1 MQSSVAKLSLVL
13 GGARS
18 GKSRYAE
25 GLIASLPAP
34 WQPPWNYVA
43 TAEPGDAEMAER
55 IAAHRARR
63 GAAWQTIEAP
73 RDLASPLQS
82 CQAKPV
88 LIDCL
93 TLWLSN
99 LMLDAADIEMEIER
113 FEKALAAA
121 QAPIV
126 MVANEVGYGLVPE
139 YQLGRRFRD
148 LQGVLN
154 QRLAARAVRV
164 VLVVAGLPLA
174 LKGASYGFARQAI
187 SGAIMT
193 QSTEEA
199 ERHRAKMA
207 KRKAVQDA
215 EVAGKTIEKGLLI
228 VHTGTGKG
236 KSTAAFGL
244 ALRMLGRGQR
254 VGVVQF
260 IKGAWH
266 SAERD
271 AFARFGD
278 QLVWHTMG
286 EGFTWETQDRARD
299 VAAAE
304 RAWSKARE
312 LMGDPNL
319 AMLVL
324 DELNIALRYDYLDLA
339 QVVAALKARPYG
351 LHVIVTG
358 RNAKPEL
365 VAAADLVTEM
375 TLVKHHFAAGVKAQP
390 GIEF

>member
-1 MQSSVAKLSLVL
+1 MN
-13 GGARS
+13 
-18 GKSRYAE
+18 
-25 GLIASLPAP
+25 
-34 WQPPWNYVA
+34 QPI
-43 TAEPGDAEMAER
+43 D
-55 IAAHRARR
+55 
-63 GAAWQTIEAP
+63 QT
-73 RDLASPLQS
+73 
-82 CQAKPV
+82 
-88 LIDCL
+88 
-93 TLWLSN
+93 
-99 LMLDAADIEMEIER
+99 
-113 FEKALAAA
+113 
-121 QAPIV
+121 
-126 MVANEVGYGLVPE
+126 
-139 YQLGRRFRD
+139 
-148 LQGVLN
+148 
-154 QRLAARAVRV
+154 
-164 VLVVAGLPLA
+164 
-174 LKGASYGFARQAI
+174 
-187 SGAIMT
+187 
-193 QSTEEA
+193 EA

-215 EVAGKTIEKGLLI
+215 EVAAKTIEKGLLI
-228 VHTGTGKG
+228 VHTGAGKG

-271 AFARFGD
+271 ALARFGD

-304 RAWSKARE
+304 RAWAKACE
-312 LMGDPNL
+312 LMADPNL
-319 AMLVL
+319 AMLIL

-339 QVVAALKARPYG
+339 QVVAALKARPSG
-351 LHVIVTG
+351 LHVVVTG

-375 TLVKHHFAAGVKAQP
+375 NLVKHHFAAGVKAQP